1 MVLYFYITNKKFIS
15 RLFDYMTYDTL
26 LLDINTDSKIAKIVL
41 NRPEAMNAFNEQL
54 IWDLKSATELV
65 SQEEN
70 VRVCILTGMGRGFSS
85 GADLQERE
93 ASWQSTQDSLIRG
106 YLPSLKAIIEMPIPV
121 IGSINGPAA
130 GIGAAYAMACD
141 LRIMS
146 RDAFIMSVFSNIAL
160 VPDGGLAWLLPK
172 GFGYA
177 KALEYAIEAKR
188 ISADECEKHGVVNKV
203 VDADMLESETAAW
216 ASIIAARS
224 PTAVRE
230 TKRLMRLA
238 MDKGYFEV
246 YEAEAEIQNKIF
258 GGAEFKEGVS
268 AFFEKRK
275 PNFK

>member
-1 MVLYFYITNKKFIS
+1 MA
-15 RLFDYMTYDTL
+15 YDTL
-26 LLDINTDSKIAKIVL
+26 SLDVNTETKIAKIVL
-41 NRPEAMNAFNEQL
+41 SRPDAMNAFNEQL
-54 IWDLKSATELV
+54 VWDLKSATEQV
-65 SQEEN
+65 SQEEK

-85 GADLQERE
+85 GADLQERD
-93 ASWQSTQDSLIRG
+93 ASWKSTKDSLLNG
-106 YLPSLKAIIEMPIPV
+106 YLPSLRAIIDMPIPV

-146 RDAFIMSVFSNIAL
+146 KDAFIMSVFSNIAL

-188 ISADECEKHGVVNKV
+188 ISAEECERFGVANKV
-203 VDADMLESETAAW
+203 VDPEKLEEETNAW
-216 ASIIAARS
+216 AETIASRS

-230 TKRLMRLA
+230 TKKLMRLA
-238 MDKGYFEV
+238 MEKGYYEV
-246 YEAEAEIQNKIF
+246 YEAEAEIQDKIF
-258 GGAEFKEGVS
+258 GGDEFKEGVS